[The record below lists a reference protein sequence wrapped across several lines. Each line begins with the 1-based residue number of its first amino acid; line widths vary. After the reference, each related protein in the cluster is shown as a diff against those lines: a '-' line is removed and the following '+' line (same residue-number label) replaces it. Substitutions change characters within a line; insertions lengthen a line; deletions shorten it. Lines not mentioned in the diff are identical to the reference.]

1 MNTGLS
7 LARAVADAVL
17 YEGYLLYPYRASSA
31 KNQAR
36 WQFGV
41 LGPPGAAESGAGE
54 EPDMAADCLLQPGPA
69 ARVDVHLR
77 FLHLQRRSAE
87 RADQGGFTPVDELT
101 VGAARWLS
109 WDEATDQEITLGPYS
124 PGGLAGPRER
134 AARRSTC
141 RRTRT
146 SSPCST
152 PPAAIAGRLVR
163 RRRQLRGEVRL
174 TATQVAA
181 PGPAGC
187 DADAAAEPAQVRCGG
202 SGSRSRTRR
211 QTTTDSVPPSSTR
224 SSEPM
229 SCSPSRMGISCR

>member
-1 MNTGLS
+1 MNAGLS

-54 EPDMAADCLLQPGPA
+54 EPDMAADCLLEPGPA

-87 RADQGGFTPVDELT
+87 RADDGGFTPVDELT
-101 VGAARWLS
+101 VGASRWLS

-124 PGGLAGPRER
+124 LGQLAAGVSAPVNV
-134 AARRSTC
+134 
-141 RRTRT
+141 
-146 SSPCST
+146 
-152 PPAAIAGRLVR
+152 PANEDIEPVLDSAGATAGRLVR

-174 TATQVAA
+174 LAAQVAA
-181 PGPAGC
+181 PGQAAE
-187 DADAAAEPAQVRCGG
+187 ADARPMRAGPAHGPLWRLRVTVENTAAA
-202 SGSRSRTRR
+202 
-211 QTTTDSVPPSSTR
+211 TTDRVRQSSTR

-229 SCSPSRMGISCR
+229 SCSRSTMPISCR